1 MSEHIFMKKRQ
12 RRRKAATSGFTTKHI
27 IMLVLLSLVAYVAFR
42 LWVGNPMASLCGD
55 DCESMY
61 SLLGYVLGFF
71 LLFAGIVFAG
81 ATVGVLVALVRKH
94 RAKTE
99 TDFAAQ
105 FLANVEENTAET
117 GDATE
122 TPLKD

>member
-12 RRRKAATSGFTTKHI
+12 RRRKAATASFTTKHI

-55 DCESMY
+55 DCEDMY

-71 LLFAGIVFAG
+71 LLFAGIVTAG
-81 ATVGVLVALVRKH
+81 AAGGVLVALIRKH

-99 TDFAAQ
+99 TDFAAH
-105 FLANVEENTAET
+105 FLTNVEENT
-117 GDATE
+117 TE
-122 TPLKD
+122 TDKAADTEKKD